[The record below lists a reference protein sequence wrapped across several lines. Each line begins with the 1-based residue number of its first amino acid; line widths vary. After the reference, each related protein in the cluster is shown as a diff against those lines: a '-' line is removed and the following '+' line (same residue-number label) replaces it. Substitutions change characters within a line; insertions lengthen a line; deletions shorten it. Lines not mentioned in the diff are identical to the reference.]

1 MKLNNL
7 VTKLKYSLFAIT
19 NPVLPKEGSL
29 TEINKSGGPLASLMA
44 RLWQTMVIIGSLL
57 VILYFVWGAIDW
69 LTAGGN
75 EEKLK
80 KARGR
85 MVDAFIGLALLV
97 ASYAIMRFM
106 EFVFGFSLVDI
117 KWPNVLANP

>member
-1 MKLNNL
+1 MKLKNL
-7 VTKLKYSLFAIT
+7 ISKLKYSLLAIS

-69 LTAGGN
+69 LTAGGS

-106 EFVFGFSLVDI
+106 EFVFGFSLVNI
-117 KWPNVLANP
+117 KWPNVIANP

>member
-1 MKLNNL
+1 MKIKNL
-7 VTKLKYSLFAIT
+7 LSKIKYSLFAIS
-19 NPVLPKEGSL
+19 NPVLPKEGNI
-29 TEINKSGGPLASLMA
+29 TEINKSGGPLASLFA
-44 RLWQTMVIIGSLL
+44 RLWQTMVIVGSLL

-69 LTAGGN
+69 VTGGGS

-85 MVDAFIGLALLV
+85 MIDAFIGLALLV

>member
-1 MKLNNL
+1 MKLKKL
-7 VTKLKYSLFAIT
+7 ISKLKYSLLAIS

-69 LTAGGN
+69 LTAGGS

-106 EFVFGFSLVDI
+106 EFVFGFSLVNI
-117 KWPNVLANP
+117 KWPNVIANP

>member
-7 VTKLKYSLFAIT
+7 ITKLKYSLFAIT

-106 EFVFGFSLVDI
+106 EFVFGFSLVNI
-117 KWPNVLANP
+117 SWPSVLPNP